1 MQMAYQE
8 QKWVFLVADDDP
20 EDQIM
25 IYEALKLLTANL
37 DLRFVQSSSQVLEY
51 LRNSGPDQPE
61 PRLIF
66 LDLNMPGTDGR
77 ALLKELKADPAMKA
91 IPVAVL
97 TGSKAAEDAEFCQQA
112 GAAGYYQKPSSF
124 LELARMVDQL
134 LAEQLK
140 PWYPM

>member
-1 MQMAYQE
+1 MSYQE

-20 EDQIM
+20 DDQIM

-37 DLRFVQSSSQVLEY
+37 DLRFMQSSAQVLEY
-51 LRNSGPDQPE
+51 LQQDGPDQPR

-66 LDLNMPGTDGR
+66 LDLNMPGMDGR
-77 ALLKELKADPAMKA
+77 ALLKQIKADPMMSV

-97 TGSKAAEDAEFCQQA
+97 TGSKAEEDAEFCQQA
-112 GAAGYYQKPSSF
+112 GVAGYFQKPSSF
-124 LELARMVDQL
+124 LELARMIDQL
-134 LAEQLK
+134 LSEQLK